1 MAWIGEI
8 QLQKRTLFLA
18 GISRVLTADYKEM
31 NCSKGGKFTK
41 DSYIIISF
49 HIIYYLLVQFANIR
63 HSIFFCA
70 NSSNYVKRT
79 MFLGHSVC
87 IGIHKVKEM
96 KLDSNLLIIRIS
108 IVLTE

>member
-1 MAWIGEI
+1 MGVAEFDCI
-8 QLQKRTLFLA
+8 
-18 GISRVLTADYKEM
+18 
-31 NCSKGGKFTK
+31 
-41 DSYIIISF
+41 
-49 HIIYYLLVQFANIR
+49 LL
-63 HSIFFCA
+63 S
-70 NSSNYVKRT
+70 YVKRT